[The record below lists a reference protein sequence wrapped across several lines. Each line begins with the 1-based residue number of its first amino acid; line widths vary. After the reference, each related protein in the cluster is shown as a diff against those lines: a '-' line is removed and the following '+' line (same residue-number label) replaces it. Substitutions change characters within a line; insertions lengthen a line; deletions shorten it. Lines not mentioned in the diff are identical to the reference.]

1 MTATFR
7 ATKLDDSSG
16 KLDTDIA
23 NSTFEK
29 RFYKSDIVMLKAEK
43 GFYESDIVMSKAE
56 KGFYGSDIAMLKAEK
71 GFYGSDIAMLKAE
84 KGFCESDIAMSKAE
98 KGFYGSDIVMSEAE
112 KGFWN
117 PDFVNYGR
125 EWLLKVSNQVTYFHA
140 EGFYG
145 NALLIWR
152 CWNRYSGR
160 QSRHF
165 GWFYQSINHWCL
177 YLYSGYRHYFI
188 VRHALFYCA
197 DCWNNSGR
205 WRL

>member
-29 RFYKSDIVMLKAEK
+29 GFYESDIVMSKAEK

-84 KGFCESDIAMSKAE
+84 KGFYGSDIAMLKAE
-98 KGFYGSDIVMSEAE
+98 KGFYGTDIVISKPE
-112 KGFWN
+112 KPFWN

-140 EGFYG
+140 EGFG
-145 NALLIWR
+145 NP
-152 CWNRYSGR
+152 
-160 QSRHF
+160 H
-165 GWFYQSINHWCL
+165 QSIHRNCFCPPFNCTDIDGMKFGFFCEFFL
-177 YLYSGYRHYFI
+177 AQFR
-188 VRHALFYCA
+188 LFSA
-197 DCWNNSGR
+197 NPNG
-205 WRL
+205 LPKNPTVFQFG